1 MDGQIVRQSS
11 SYRQGLV
18 LGLTMAEILILLV
31 FCLLIA
37 MAAFLRIEQQR
48 RQTAEGSLTRVQ
60 SELARYRENER
71 TARNDNPG
79 LQEKLKNA
87 ANSSDPAKI
96 DDYWRELIDSRSAM
110 AQLKATGIPAEEFKG
125 RLTDSKRLS
134 EKFLDA
140 DKAIAN
146 AKVLTDLRKQL
157 PGALDSDLPQKLADA
172 LERAKAA
179 EGLKPN
185 AGKTDGGHKWPP
197 IIRLT
202 DSEGFRFKSGSA
214 ELSPEF
220 RTSLTTNVPDK
231 IVDIAKQFDVDVVE
245 VVGHTDEQ
253 PIGSKQSNLD
263 RELAGVLRDGSEVS
277 RLVPGDNAGLGLARA
292 VAVAS
297 QFLKD
302 QRLTKYKII
311 PLSGAQ
317 LIKND
322 ETLATDNVPA
332 DVRERRRIEI
342 RLRKSTPSETTTA
355 TPPPPVPMPMPRSSR
370 TSAKNSVIE
379 SAPLQPPLAIF
390 PLQQR

>member
-1 MDGQIVRQSS
+1 MDGQIARQSS

-37 MAAFLRIEQQR
+37 MAAFLRIEQQKR
-48 RQTAEGSLTRVQ
+48 ETAEANLGRVQ
-60 SELARYRENER
+60 SELARYQDRER
-71 TARNDNPG
+71 TVRNSAPG
-79 LQEKLKNA
+79 LREKLE
-87 ANSSDPAKI
+87 D
-96 DDYWRELIDSRSAM
+96 AM
-110 AQLKATGIPAEEFKG
+110 AQLKATGVPVDEFKS
-125 RLTDSKRLS
+125 RLIDSKRLS
-134 EKFLDA
+134 EKSLDA

-146 AKVLTDLRKQL
+146 AKVLSDLRKQL
-157 PGALDSDLPQKLADA
+157 PGVLDSELPQKLADA
-172 LERAKAA
+172 LEHAKAA
-179 EGLKPN
+179 ENVKAA
-185 AGKTDGGHKWPP
+185 AGTSDGGHKWPP

-220 RTSLTTNVPDK
+220 RTSLTKNVSDK
-231 IVDIAKQFDVDVVE
+231 ILEIAKKFDVDVIE

-253 PIGSKQSNLD
+253 PVGARQSNLD
-263 RELAGVLRDGSEVS
+263 RELAGVLRESSDVN
-277 RLVPGDNAGLGLARA
+277 RLVPADNAGLGLARA

-297 QFLKD
+297 VFLKD
-302 QRLTKYKII
+302 PHLEKYKIL

-342 RLRKSTPSETTTA
+342 RLRKSTPSETAVA
-355 TPPPPVPMPMPRSSR
+355 TPLPPVPTPISRSLRNLSK
-370 TSAKNSVIE
+370 TNTIE
-379 SAPLQPPLAIF
+379 SAPLQPPLWIT
-390 PLQQR
+390 PSH